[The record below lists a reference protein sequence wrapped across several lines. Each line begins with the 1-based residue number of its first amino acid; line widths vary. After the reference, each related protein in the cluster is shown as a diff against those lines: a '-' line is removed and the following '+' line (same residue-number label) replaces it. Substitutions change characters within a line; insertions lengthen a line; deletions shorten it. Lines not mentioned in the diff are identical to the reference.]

1 MEVLCS
7 MWNGTSMQ
15 LCSLYLCFMKKHHT
29 FVSER
34 PGHGEFG
41 KKSKR
46 NKVLKSELGGLLP
59 LATAGKNGLMSI
71 SDKRRMGRNFSKGYW
86 KLAESKVWYNHY
98 GALIYGASPASTRG
112 VLLAVCWA
120 GIDYSANRLSGFN
133 GNVRLYIGDNPD
145 TGNHELWLGLTGEDG
160 TSSEFIIKDGTI
172 IDWGAVKVESLPSYL
187 NEMSI
192 S

>member
-1 MEVLCS
+1 
-7 MWNGTSMQ
+7 
-15 LCSLYLCFMKKHHT
+15 
-29 FVSER
+29 
-34 PGHGEFG
+34 
-41 KKSKR
+41 
-46 NKVLKSELGGLLP
+46 
-59 LATAGKNGLMSI
+59 
-71 SDKRRMGRNFSKGYW
+71 MGRNFSKGYW

-160 TSSEFIIKDGTI
+160 TRVHYKRWND
-172 IDWGAVKVESLPSYL
+172 Y
-187 NEMSI
+187 
-192 S
+192 

>member
-1 MEVLCS
+1 M
-7 MWNGTSMQ
+7 
-15 LCSLYLCFMKKHHT
+15 
-29 FVSER
+29 
-34 PGHGEFG
+34 
-41 KKSKR
+41 
-46 NKVLKSELGGLLP
+46 GGLIP
-59 LATAGKNGLMSI
+59 FATNNANGLMSI

-112 VLLAVCWA
+112 VLLAVCWD

-160 TSSEFIIKDGTI
+160 TSSEFIVKDGTI

>member
-1 MEVLCS
+1 MADKKLNEVS
-7 MWNGTSMQ
+7 Q
-15 LCSLYLCFMKKHHT
+15 LTDFDYALVVKGNDVAKVTKQQLAT
-29 FVSER
+29 IL
-34 PGHGEFG
+34 GE
-41 KKSKR
+41 
-46 NKVLKSELGGLLP
+46 LLP

-86 KLAESKVWYNHY
+86 KLAESNVWYNHY
-98 GALIYGASPASTRG
+98 GALIYGASPASANG
-112 VLLAVCWA
+112 VLLAVCWT
-120 GIDYSANRLSGFN
+120 GINYSANILSGFN
-133 GNVRLYIGDNPD
+133 KNVRLYIGDNPD

-160 TSSEFIIKDGTI
+160 TSSEFIVKDGTI

>member
-1 MEVLCS
+1 M
-7 MWNGTSMQ
+7 
-15 LCSLYLCFMKKHHT
+15 
-29 FVSER
+29 
-34 PGHGEFG
+34 
-41 KKSKR
+41 
-46 NKVLKSELGGLLP
+46 GGLIGM
-59 LATAGKNGLMSI
+59 ATPEKNGLMSI

-98 GALIYGASPASTRG
+98 GALIYGTSPASARG
-112 VLLAVCWA
+112 VLLAVSWS
-120 GIDYSANRLSGFN
+120 GTNYSANRLSGFN